1 MKPKEAFGVAVRIVG
16 LLVTLASL
24 AYLIS
29 AAILAINPHYRP
41 DAHPAIEYLISG
53 LVLLVCGLYLL
64 GGASHIVRF
73 AYREKTSV
81 DSPSATDLTR
91 R

>member
-16 LLVTLASL
+16 LLVALASL

-41 DAHPAIEYLISG
+41 DARPAIQYLISG

-64 GGASHIVRF
+64 SGASHIVRF
-73 AYREKTSV
+73 AYREKTSLDV
-81 DSPSATDLTR
+81 PSP
-91 R
+91 